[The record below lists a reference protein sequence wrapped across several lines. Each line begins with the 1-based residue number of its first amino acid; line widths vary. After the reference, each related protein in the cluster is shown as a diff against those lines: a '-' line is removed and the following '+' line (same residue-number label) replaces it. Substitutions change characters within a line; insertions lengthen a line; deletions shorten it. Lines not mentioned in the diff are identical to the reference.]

1 MLLMVGIVVLVDG
14 LQRLS
19 YGGGWFHRER
29 EREREREYDEK
40 EGGGFFVVVIF

>member
-1 MLLMVGIVVLVDG
+1 MLLMVGFVVLVDG

-29 EREREREYDEK
+29 ERERERENMMK
-40 EGGGFFVVVIF
+40 RKVVVFLW